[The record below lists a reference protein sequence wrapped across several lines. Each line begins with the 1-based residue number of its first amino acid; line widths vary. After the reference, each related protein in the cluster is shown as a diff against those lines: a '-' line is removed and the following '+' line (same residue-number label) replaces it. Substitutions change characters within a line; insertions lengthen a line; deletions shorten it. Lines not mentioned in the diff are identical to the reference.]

1 MWFDGPIEVIPAV
14 DVLGEEAVR
23 LHQGDYDAVVERA
36 DDPVA
41 LARRWADAGARRIHL
56 VDLDGARS
64 GRVRPE
70 LVRERRRRSG
80 SPSRPRAASARLAD
94 ARALLDAGA
103 DRVVVGTA
111 AWPDPTPWFELGEAL
126 VLALDVRDGQVRAAG
141 WTESA
146 GISFADAL
154 EHVADRRVLVT
165 AIDRDGTLAGPDL
178 ELVAP
183 PSPPGRGSSRPAAS
197 ARRPTCT
204 RSPPQAPRRRSS
216 AAPCSLDRTLASASD
231 TLSHWL
237 GRCSIRQDSVLV
249 SGACGGQTSNGRRN
263 GAAWPRPAVRPRSLG
278 DARGSSVP

>member
-1 MWFDGPIEVIPAV
+1 MAFEFKWFDGPIEVIPAV

-23 LHQGDYDAVVERA
+23 LHQGNYDAVVERA
-36 DDPVA
+36 SDPAA
-41 LARRWADAGARRIHL
+41 LARRWAGAGARRIHL

-70 LVRERRRRSG
+70 LVR
-80 SPSRPRAASARLAD
+80 AAAEARLPVQASGGIRTLDD

-146 GISFADAL
+146 GISLAAAL
-154 EHVADRRVLVT
+154 EVVSNRRVLAT

-178 ELVAP
+178 KLVA
-183 PSPPGRGSSRPAAS
+183 AAVAAG
-197 ARRPTCT
+197 ARVLAAGGV
-204 RSPPQAPRRRSS
+204 RSPSDVHAL
-216 AAPCSLDRTLASASD
+216 AAAGAEAAVVGRALLA
-231 TLSHWL
+231 
-237 GRCSIRQDSVLV
+237 
-249 SGACGGQTSNGRRN
+249 
-263 GAAWPRPAVRPRSLG
+263 
-278 DARGSSVP
+278 